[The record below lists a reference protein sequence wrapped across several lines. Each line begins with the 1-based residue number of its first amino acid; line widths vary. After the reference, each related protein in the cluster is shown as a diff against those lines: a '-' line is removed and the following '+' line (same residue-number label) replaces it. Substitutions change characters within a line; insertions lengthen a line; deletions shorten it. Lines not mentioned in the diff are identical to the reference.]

1 MNKLKELSVEK
12 TIFIIFIII
21 SLISIYADT
30 LQQEF
35 IKTKNPTYQSNAK
48 TIFIT
53 ALIISLLLYT
63 YFLYRNYNELK
74 HALNTNKNVFNYS
87 IRTFGSILIV
97 IATLCFIYFQLSD
110 KTSLGVSE
118 I

>member
-1 MNKLKELSVEK
+1 MNKLKELNIEK
-12 TIFIIFIII
+12 TIFIII
-21 SLISIYADT
+21 SLVSIYADT

-35 IKTKNPTYQSNAK
+35 IKTKNTAFQTKAK
-48 TIFIT
+48 DIFIT

-74 HALNTNKNVFNYS
+74 QALHTNKNIFNNS

-97 IATLCFIYFQLSD
+97 IATLCFIYFQLFD
-110 KTSLGVSE
+110 KTSLGISE
-118 I
+118 V